1 MQTDN
6 TYDLILDSDK
16 DRQQGKLYLGDATFA
31 RDLDSLRDLGI
42 TVILCVCSQDLP
54 RSTYDIEDV
63 KRVLAKDNLD
73 FPLNNYFKE
82 CLTFIHKYR
91 SQNKNVLVHCGAG
104 ISRSATI
111 VLAYLIQHLDLSLD
125 DAFVL
130 VQQKRPRA
138 CPNSGF
144 WDQLVEFEKTNRGL
158 GRLQALD
165 KKVHDLTSRT
175 LVETT
180 PEELNLWEVK
190 PVKVQAVTVQPVTLA
205 NKVSSNI
212 GSFDGFSFDLGLI
225 RGKKEARTK
234 DTSS

>member
-82 CLTFIHKYR
+82 CLAFIHKYR

-104 ISRSATI
+104 ISRSTTI

-130 VQQKRPRA
+130 VQQKRSRV

-144 WDQLVEFEKTNRGL
+144 WNQLVEFEKTNKGL
-158 GRLQALD
+158 GCLQVLD
-165 KKVHDLTSRT
+165 QKEHGFTSRT

-180 PEELNLWEVK
+180 PEELNLRGFK
-190 PVKVQAVTVQPVTLA
+190 PVEVQPVTLA
-205 NKVSSNI
+205 NKFSSNK
-212 GSFDGFSFDLGLI
+212 GSFGGFSFDLGLI